1 MDYSTTEL
9 TEAKG
14 QLDSILHKLKETVK
28 TLEAK
33 DSPERYK
40 SQLTLANRRIQALT
54 IAVELIEAQ
63 LHPHT

>member
-1 MDYSTTEL
+1 MDYSATDL
-9 TEAKG
+9 TEAKR

-63 LHPHT
+63 MHPHT